1 MKTFRQH
8 GDTVDFVAPSGG
20 VTSGVPVVIGTA
32 FAIPVADAAEGE
44 TFAGCMV
51 GVHELPKKTGAGS
64 NFNAGALAY
73 WDAGNGRLT
82 PTDAE
87 GVLVGLFP
95 NAGATGDVTAYV
107 RLSGT
112 PAT

>member
-8 GDTVDFVAPSGG
+8 GDTVDLVAPSGG
-20 VTSGVPVVIGTA
+20 VTSGVPVLIGTA
-32 FAIPVADAAEGE
+32 FAIPVADAAQGE
-44 TFAGCMV
+44 IFAGQLV
-51 GVHELPKKTGAGS
+51 NVHELPKKTGAGS
-64 NFNAGALAY
+64 AFTVGALAY

-87 GVLVGLFP
+87 GVLVGF
-95 NAGATGDVTAYV
+95 ATVAAADGDATAFV

>member
-20 VTSGVPVVIGTA
+20 VVSGTPVVIGTA
-32 FAIPVADAAEGE
+32 FVIPVADAAQGE

-51 GVHELPKKTGAGS
+51 GVHELTKKTGAS
-64 NFNAGALAY
+64 SAFTAGALAY

-87 GVLVGLFP
+87 GVLVGI
-95 NAGATGDVTAYV
+95 ATQAAADGDATAYV